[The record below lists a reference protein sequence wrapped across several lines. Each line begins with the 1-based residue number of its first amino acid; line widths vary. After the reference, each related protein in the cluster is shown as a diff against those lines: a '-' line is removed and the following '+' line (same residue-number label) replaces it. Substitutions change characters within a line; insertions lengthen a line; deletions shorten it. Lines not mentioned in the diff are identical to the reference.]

1 MLKRLYHWTLAKAA
15 HPLAERWLALIS
27 FMESS
32 FFPIPP
38 DVLLAPMALARPL
51 KAFRFAAITTI
62 TSVLGAALG
71 WVIGASL
78 FDTVGT
84 WLLST
89 YGAEEQ
95 FASLAETF
103 NSQAISIVFLAAV
116 SPVPFKIFTIASGA
130 TGFSLWTM
138 LAISVIGRGLRFFLL
153 AGLLRYFG
161 EPMKALLDRH
171 FGLITTLIGILFI
184 GGFVAAK
191 YLI

>member
-51 KAFRFAAITTI
+51 KAFRFAFITTAA
-62 TSVLGAALG
+62 SVLGAALG
-71 WVIGASL
+71 WFIGASL
-78 FDTVGT
+78 FETIGRWVLD
-84 WLLST
+84 L
-89 YGAEEQ
+89 YGAQEQ
-95 FASLAETF
+95 FDALAETF
-103 NSQAISIVFLAAV
+103 NSQAVGVVFLAAI
-116 SPVPFKIFTIASGA
+116 SPVPFKVFTIASGA

-138 LAISVIGRGLRFFLL
+138 LAVSVVGRGMRFFLL

-161 EPMKALLDRH
+161 EPMKALIDRH
-171 FGLITTLIGILFI
+171 FGLFTTIIGVLFI
-184 GGFVAAK
+184 GGFVAVK